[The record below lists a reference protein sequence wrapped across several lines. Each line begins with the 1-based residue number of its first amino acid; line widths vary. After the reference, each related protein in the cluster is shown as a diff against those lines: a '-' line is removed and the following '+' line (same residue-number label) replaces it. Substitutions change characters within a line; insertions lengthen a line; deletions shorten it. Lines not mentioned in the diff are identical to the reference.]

1 SEQREAFELDGFD
14 STLTKEAVVG
24 MVPVMEAEG
33 LEELAALAKANN
45 CRTMLEIGTAVAR
58 TAVYMAEQGL
68 TVTTIER
75 DPDMIRQARRNIA
88 ESGQSVR
95 LVEADAREADI
106 QGTFDLIFIDAAK
119 SQYRRFFERYAP
131 LLSEHGIIVTDNM
144 KFHGMVDHPERTQN
158 RHTRGLI
165 RRLREYRQYLESLE
179 DWETEFL
186 DDRGDGIAVSRRKR

>member
-1 SEQREAFELDGFD
+1 MHS
-14 STLTKEAVVG
+14 
-24 MVPVMEAEG
+24 
-33 LEELAALAKANN
+33 LA
-45 CRTMLEIGTAVAR
+45 

-68 TVTTIER
+68 NVTTIER

-144 KFHGMVDHPERTQN
+144 KFHGMVDHPERTQT

>member
-1 SEQREAFELDGFD
+1 MKD
-14 STLTKEAVVG
+14 SLEITKEAVVG

-33 LEELAALAKANN
+33 LEELAALAKSNN

-68 TVTTIER
+68 NVTTIER

-165 RRLREYRQYLESLE
+165 RRLREYRQYLESQE